1 MSILKIK
8 RSGTT
13 GAPPALAQAE
23 LAYSYL
29 AGTLSNGGDRLY
41 IGTGTE
47 TNGEAANIEVIG
59 GKYFTEKLD
68 HTPGILTANSA
79 IITDADNKINQLLV
93 DNLSLD
99 GNSITSTNLNGN
111 IVLDPNGSGV
121 IQLNGPVEFSETV
134 TFAANASFETLDAN
148 TLSADTGTIGSLAV
162 SDLTNSRVV
171 FAGASGELQDSANL
185 AFNGS
190 VLTVTGTTNTTNL
203 VAGSARVSDLTQN
216 RIVVVGASGELQ
228 DFAGLTYTTAQ
239 FTVSTNTQ
247 ITGTTTVTGE
257 MDVDNLNFNGSTI
270 STTSL
275 NSNLVLST
283 NGLGN
288 IVVNNSR
295 ITGVA
300 NPTGNTD
307 VVTLGYLQ
315 NTYTSVLT
323 FTGDSG
329 SDTIDLRT
337 QTLDISGN
345 TGITT
350 TVTNNQIDI
359 DLDNTT
365 VVPGTY
371 GSTTAIPTFTVDQQ
385 GRLTAASEVQVATVL
400 NITGDTGSDV
410 VNLLTETLDFQGGTG
425 VTTTVSNNQVTIA
438 IGQDV
443 STSANVTF
451 QDVQVSGNLS
461 VDGDLLVSG
470 NTATINVNT
479 IAVEDPLIYLATQ
492 NLADTVDIGV
502 AGLYDGNTTPKY
514 TGIFRDATNSEW
526 YIFDSYQPADVNS
539 NVIDRNNPSF
549 SLSTLNA
556 DIYRF
561 SQIALSLTGDVVGA
575 VNISNLGAG
584 NISISTAIQP
594 NSVALGTDTTGNY
607 VQSVSV
613 TSGTGLSLAGSGEGA
628 VVTIAGVN
636 ATTTGTKGVATYD
649 ATNFDVT
656 AGLVSIDTVDGGA
669 Y

>member
-47 TNGEAANIEVIG
+47 TNGAAANIEVIG

>member
-47 TNGEAANIEVIG
+47 TNGAAANIEVIG

-275 NSNLVLST
+275 NSNLVLSP

>member
-47 TNGEAANIEVIG
+47 TNGAAANIEVIG

-451 QDVQVSGNLS
+451 QDVEVSGNLS